1 MILTGYEDLLNSSFK
16 SNTGNLENRQQYF
29 YWGENKIYTKESYTY
44 TSGSV
49 TYEYSDMVINID
61 ENNCVTSMSWT
72 MTTPNAILDVTL
84 SPTTD
89 EIEFPVVES

>member
-1 MILTGYEDLLNSSFK
+1 
-16 SNTGNLENRQQYF
+16 
-29 YWGENKIYTKESYTY
+29 
-44 TSGSV
+44 
-49 TYEYSDMVINID
+49 MVINID

-89 EIEFPVVES
+89 EIVFPVVES